1 MFTRKSFYHI
11 IEFDKGGSVDE
22 FLYYNWRYSESN
34 CEFHQ
39 NNDMTPDFPEI
50 LRSLYKDHKY
60 KAETPELPELGRIAQ
75 LSDEEFLKEIRKLYI
90 KFPDKIITASQ
101 TFDVVPVSS
110 NMTVIN
116 QFWGTS
122 NFVHIHDCFEIDYVF
137 KGRCEFS
144 FLDEKRMLQEGDFC
158 IISPYISHNIVLQ
171 SKEAQVFP
179 VLIKEKVFNKMF
191 FPLLP
196 EDNILSEFF
205 KQILDKESEPN
216 YLLFQTKD
224 SLEIKDYMKRLFLE
238 NFYYDKYTDQNLA
251 HWLHLLFSCI
261 LRNYKAYSQFSSY
274 QSGIDYAPILRY
286 IQNHYTTVTLQRLSE
301 VFHYSIPYLSKVIK
315 EYSDKNFITLVREI
329 KMRESVRYLLDT
341 ELSMEEISEKIG
353 YNSED
358 HFYRVFTAYHGISP
372 LKYRKKYQE

>member
-1 MFTRKSFYHI
+1 MNFYI
-11 IEFDKGGSVDE
+11 TIGDIQ
-22 FLYYNWRYSESN
+22 NRIA
-34 CEFHQ
+34 EFHQ

-205 KQILDKESEPN
+205 KRILDKESEPN

>member
-1 MFTRKSFYHI
+1 M
-11 IEFDKGGSVDE
+11 
-22 FLYYNWRYSESN
+22 
-34 CEFHQ
+34 
-39 NNDMTPDFPEI
+39 
-50 LRSLYKDHKY
+50 
-60 KAETPELPELGRIAQ
+60 GRIAQ

-251 HWLHLLFSCI
+251 HWLHLLFSFGQKFYYTCK
-261 LRNYKAYSQFSSY
+261 RNKNERVCS
-274 QSGIDYAPILRY
+274 
-286 IQNHYTTVTLQRLSE
+286 
-301 VFHYSIPYLSKVIK
+301 VF
-315 EYSDKNFITLVREI
+315 
-329 KMRESVRYLLDT
+329 
-341 ELSMEEISEKIG
+341 
-353 YNSED
+353 
-358 HFYRVFTAYHGISP
+358 A
-372 LKYRKKYQE
+372 

>member
-1 MFTRKSFYHI
+1 MNFYI
-11 IEFDKGGSVDE
+11 TIGDIQ
-22 FLYYNWRYSESN
+22 NRIA
-34 CEFHQ
+34 EFHQ

-75 LSDEEFLKEIRKLYI
+75 LSDEEFQKEIRKLYI

-274 QSGIDYAPILRY
+274 QSGIDYAQILRY

>member
-1 MFTRKSFYHI
+1 M
-11 IEFDKGGSVDE
+11 
-22 FLYYNWRYSESN
+22 
-34 CEFHQ
+34 
-39 NNDMTPDFPEI
+39 
-50 LRSLYKDHKY
+50 
-60 KAETPELPELGRIAQ
+60 GRIAQ

>member
-1 MFTRKSFYHI
+1 MNFYI
-11 IEFDKGGSVDE
+11 TIGDIQ
-22 FLYYNWRYSESN
+22 NRIA
-34 CEFHQ
+34 EFHQ

-179 VLIKEKVFNKMF
+179 VLIKERCLIRCF
-191 FPLLP
+191 FH
-196 EDNILSEFF
+196 FF
-205 KQILDKESEPN
+205 QKI
-216 YLLFQTKD
+216 
-224 SLEIKDYMKRLFLE
+224 I
-238 NFYYDKYTDQNLA
+238 FYQN
-251 HWLHLLFSCI
+251 
-261 LRNYKAYSQFSSY
+261 FSS
-274 QSGIDYAPILRY
+274 RFW
-286 IQNHYTTVTLQRLSE
+286 TK
-301 VFHYSIPYLSKVIK
+301 KV
-315 EYSDKNFITLVREI
+315 NRITFCFKRRIHL
-329 KMRESVRYLLDT
+329 KL
-341 ELSMEEISEKIG
+341 KI
-353 YNSED
+353 
-358 HFYRVFTAYHGISP
+358 T
-372 LKYRKKYQE
+372 